1 MMYEAIYLRKKPYVI
16 VHNEHQNKFALIASE
31 KKLINFV
38 GKIKKI
44 NFEKLL
50 KTLMEKKYINVN
62 KTNFDN
68 LGKVRIKKEIENLL

>member
-16 VHNEHQNKFALIASE
+16 VHNEHQNKFALIASG